1 MFSACGGGGSDNAEI
16 SDIAINIKAIQGVT
30 PPAFG
35 ETPVTNI
42 ENEQYT
48 GVVEWS
54 PAVSGTFAD
63 STIYTATITMTPK
76 YDYTLEGVA
85 ADFFTVAGATS
96 VNNNANSGVI
106 IAVFPTTGTT
116 ASTTVNIAAI
126 QGITAPASGKQ
137 PITTITE
144 TAQYTGTVTWSPTV
158 VGTFAPSTE
167 YTATIF
173 LTAKPGYT
181 LQGVAANFFT
191 VAGAI
196 SVSNSADL
204 GVITAI
210 FQTTGSTGATVIN
223 IATIQGVTTPAYGET
238 PVTTITETT
247 QYTGT
252 VTWSPTVP
260 GTFAASTDY
269 TAIIILTPKSGYTL
283 QGVGDNFFTVTG
295 AISVNNSANS
305 GVIIAVFPTTE
316 TIIIPPT
323 VINIAAIQGVTVPV
337 TGVTRITAITETTQ
351 YTGTVTWSP
360 TVISTFAPSTVYTAT
375 ITLTSKT
382 GYTLEGVGANFF
394 TVAGATTV
402 SNLANS
408 GVITA
413 VFPATEDAVIN
424 IAAIQGVTV
433 PVTGETRITAITE
446 TTQYTGTVT
455 WSPNDTTFAPT
466 TMYTATIT
474 LTPRSGYTLQSVG
487 ANFFTVAGATTVSNS
502 ANSGVITAVFPTTG
516 ATAPTTVN
524 ISAIQGVTVPV
535 TGATRVTAITE
546 TTQYTGTVTWS
557 PNDTTFAPTT
567 MYTATITL
575 IPKTGYT
582 LEGVGVNFFTVAGA
596 TSVSNNANSGV
607 ITAVFPPTEAI
618 IIPPTVINI
627 AAIQGVTVPVTG
639 ATRITAITETTQY
652 TGTVTWSPND
662 TTFAPTTVYTATITL
677 TPKTDYTLQGVGT
690 NFFTIA
696 GATSVSNNA
705 NSGVITAV
713 FPKTVIS
720 SASWGSRAVAGDKVV
735 MGRGNNGTSILIVDT
750 TTGTV
755 TEKGGLSSAYWGLN
769 SSTAVAGDKV
779 VMGRG
784 GSSPGTS
791 ILIVDTTTGTVTEK
805 GGLSSTSWGSGS
817 IAVAGDKV
825 VMGGSTSILIVDT
838 TTGDVTE
845 KGGLSSA
852 QWGGYNS
859 TAVAGDKVV
868 MGRGNN
874 GTSILIVDTTTG
886 TVTEKGGLSSTRW
899 GYNST
904 AVAGDKVVMGPGGYS
919 GTSILIVDTTTGTV
933 TEKGGLSST
942 SWGYNST
949 AVAGDKVVMGPGGYA
964 NTVTSI
970 LIVDT
975 TTGTVTEK
983 GGLFYA
989 SGYCSTAVA
998 GDKVVMGRG
1007 DFSGTSILIVDT
1019 TTGTV
1024 TVKGGLSTSTNW
1036 GYYST
1041 AVAGDKVVMGPGDI
1055 WTSTSI
1061 LIVDTATGTV
1071 TVKGGLSSNFWGYL
1085 STAVAG
1091 DKVVMGP
1098 DYNSGS
1104 SILIVDT
1111 TTGTVTEKGGLSS
1124 ANWGNQS
1131 TAVAGDK
1138 VVMGRG
1144 NSGTSILI
1152 VDTTTGTVTEKGGLS
1167 SANWGSTAVAGDK
1180 VVMGPGSSGSSIL
1193 IVDTTTGTVT
1203 ELK

>member
-735 MGRGNNGTSILIVDT
+735 MG
-750 TTGTV
+750 
-755 TEKGGLSSAYWGLN
+755 
-769 SSTAVAGDKV
+769 
-779 VMGRG
+779 
-784 GSSPGTS
+784 
-791 ILIVDTTTGTVTEK
+791 
-805 GGLSSTSWGSGS
+805 
-817 IAVAGDKV
+817 
-825 VMGGSTSILIVDT
+825 
-838 TTGDVTE
+838 
-845 KGGLSSA
+845 
-852 QWGGYNS
+852 
-859 TAVAGDKVV
+859 
-868 MGRGNN
+868 
-874 GTSILIVDTTTG
+874 
-886 TVTEKGGLSSTRW
+886 
-899 GYNST
+899 
-904 AVAGDKVVMGPGGYS
+904 
-919 GTSILIVDTTTGTV
+919 
-933 TEKGGLSST
+933 
-942 SWGYNST
+942 
-949 AVAGDKVVMGPGGYA
+949 PGGYA